1 MKLLPNYQIDIF
13 KNKLDYFISK
23 INTTTIDIEK
33 LKKFFDYNDLLDQ
46 SRNVKLTDYIPELE
60 ACRSYITKQI

>member
-1 MKLLPNYQIDIF
+1 LLPNYQIDIF

-46 SRNVKLTDYIPELE
+46 SRNVKLIDYIPELE
-60 ACRSYITKQI
+60 SCRSYITKPI